1 MADLDVVAVATAKA
15 GFRYHAVADGINGR
29 SGWRCVVRT
38 EVRLITPVDRME
50 AALRIARRYA
60 RVLQWSAKER
70 FAQTVAFF
78 VVVLRALTVRSE
90 VERVEIGRA
99 SGRARA

>member
-38 EVRLITPVDRME
+38 EVRLITPVDRMA

-60 RVLQWSAKER
+60 RVFQWSAKAR
-70 FAQTVAFF
+70 FAQTVAFID
-78 VVVLRALTVRSE
+78 VVHAALTVRSE
-90 VERVEIGRA
+90 VARVMVPA
-99 SGRARA
+99 V